1 VSDGECINCGETGN
15 WCKCNEESTPT
26 RNNQMIEE
34 KTIDLLECFSCG
46 SKHEKIPLH
55 EYNLPNPPWT
65 HYFTCPT
72 SGDPVSIATA
82 EVAGKP
88 TIIHQDVANFLA
100 VAKRAGHYLVAV
112 FHKPEIG
119 SITEQHPLKL
129 SMRTEEFDLSWGET
143 AWVMLR
149 DELRKMRDQELGIDP
164 VDENDYPRPTPID
177 PSTLPGLNLFSANDE
192 IQEIAD
198 EANVSVPDYV
208 SGKLPIQ
215 ADERPADVPPTGFN
229 SIEDLYLEESN
240 RRED

>member
-1 VSDGECINCGETGN
+1 MT
-15 WCKCNEESTPT
+15 
-26 RNNQMIEE
+26 EE

-88 TIIHQDVANFLA
+88 TIIHQDVANFLS

-149 DELRKMRDQELGIDP
+149 DELRRMRDQELGVDP

-177 PSTLPGLNLFSANDE
+177 PSTLPGLNLFSDNDE
-192 IQEIAD
+192 PLD
-198 EANVSVPDYV
+198 VR
-208 SGKLPIQ
+208 GKSPIQ
-215 ADERPADVPPTGFN
+215 SALEKMKDTELGKQFLEVDERPADVPPTGFD
-229 SIEDLYLEESN
+229 SIEDCYVDESK
-240 RRED
+240 RREE